1 MTAARGMLA
10 STMLNAYA
18 ITDTILVGHHFG
30 DGSVG
35 ASEGLAAEYLED
47 VLVVDDIGDRE
58 SVPGEVKEGMR
69 SSPIVQYD
77 QWKYLDTDEVR
88 QNAGMYKE
96 RERMSREGAHGF
108 LTGTGAWL
116 SP

>member
-1 MTAARGMLA
+1 MLA

-18 ITDTILVGHHFG
+18 VTDIILVDHHFG

-35 ASEGLAAEYLED
+35 ANEGDDAEYLED

-58 SVPGEVKEGMR
+58 SVPGDVKEGVR
-69 SSPIVQYD
+69 SSPIVPYD
-77 QWKYLDTDEVR
+77 QWKYIDTDELR
-88 QNAGMYKE
+88 NNAGMYKE

>member
-1 MTAARGMLA
+1 MTAARGMFA

-18 ITDTILVGHHFG
+18 VTDTILVDHHFG

-35 ASEGLAAEYLED
+35 ANEGLASEYLED

-58 SVPGEVKEGMR
+58 GVPGEVKEGVR

-77 QWKYLDTDEVR
+77 QWKYIDTDEVR
-88 QNAGMYKE
+88 HNAGMYKE
-96 RERMSREGAHGF
+96 RERMSREGAHGC

-116 SP
+116 SL